1 MLIAYFA
8 FMTPSSLSPQLPLGQ
23 ALLAISYLA
32 SYDDSVVHWLLV
44 FSATT
49 WLLLLPGPIIAFINE
64 PISMTASAVE

>member
-1 MLIAYFA
+1 M
-8 FMTPSSLSPQLPLGQ
+8 
-23 ALLAISYLA
+23 AISYLA

-64 PISMTASAVE
+64 PISMTASAVEPLLSYANACLTVYSSGLGEWCV